1 MRQSLQVQRRREKNE
16 GDFASVPVGR
26 FKLMIL
32 DLLYSSS
39 SREIEGEERGD
50 GTAAATNVATPRATS
65 KAHSI
70 INRYNVLLLGRGAG
84 AANDAYCHHLVL
96 EPGRFLSK
104 NRDVLASFSSSSTS
118 LRILFSACLYTYCII
133 VLSFFFWRRNN

>member
-1 MRQSLQVQRRREKNE
+1 MRQSLQVQRERERKNE

-39 SREIEGEERGD
+39 RREIEGEERGD

-65 KAHSI
+65 KAYSI
-70 INRYNVLLLGRGAG
+70 INCYNVFLLSLGAG
-84 AANDAYCHHLVL
+84 AANDAYCHHLTHRAGSESIPL
-96 EPGRFLSK
+96 QESRCT
-104 NRDVLASFSSSSTS
+104 R
-118 LRILFSACLYTYCII
+118 
-133 VLSFFFWRRNN
+133 FFFFFHLPSYTV